1 MAANFVTVDQIVI
14 NYSLGIDPDDYG
26 SNVSDVMMRQYA
38 LLGARE
44 IGFDVAQRIKSV
56 KLTIDQSLGTAEL
69 PTDFVELTKIGTIGP
84 DGLVYVWAVN
94 DNMNLGIKP
103 NNQDRQFLADLD
115 SYVFNNYLY
124 SSSLGRLY
132 GLGGG
137 QGAGQYRMNLVE
149 NRIEI
154 AQDDNTDNV
163 VIEYIADEAKSDCP
177 LVPVVAEQAVKA
189 YMYYNI
195 TQRKTFKLRA
205 IKMKLWA
212 AMLQQQGIPLKEYV
226 AIDNRLN
233 KVTRWNNL
241 WSGNKPQQFSDKQM
255 QKVCLIIDAGY
266 AILEKYQ
273 AIANTQ
279 KSTGFTSNLNPLNYN
294 KQKEIPWTSYKGN
307 EGLYGYTGAFGPTK
321 GEKAWKFPI
330 GLAWESKP
338 AIEGSRVYIS
348 SPGIRTK
355 LYCLDLNTGKTIW
368 KTQQEI

>member
-1 MAANFVTVDQIVI
+1 MSANFVTVDQIVI

-56 KLTIDQSLGTAEL
+56 KLTVDQSLGTAEL
-69 PTDFVELTKIGTIGP
+69 PTDFVELTKIGTLGP

-94 DNMNLGIKP
+94 DNMNLGLKP

-124 SSSLGRLY
+124 TSSLGRLY

-154 AQDDNTDNV
+154 AQDNDSDNV

-195 TQRKTFKLRA
+195 IQRKTSVPANEKARARSEYYNERRLANSRMKSWSKDQAMQVIRQNFKLS
-205 IKMKLWA
+205 
-212 AMLQQQGIPLKEYV
+212 P
-226 AIDNRLN
+226 
-233 KVTRWNNL
+233 
-241 WSGNKPQQFSDKQM
+241 
-255 QKVCLIIDAGY
+255 
-266 AILEKYQ
+266 
-273 AIANTQ
+273 
-279 KSTGFTSNLNPLNYN
+279 
-294 KQKEIPWTSYKGN
+294 
-307 EGLYGYTGAFGPTK
+307 
-321 GEKAWKFPI
+321 KA
-330 GLAWESKP
+330 
-338 AIEGSRVYIS
+338 
-348 SPGIRTK
+348 
-355 LYCLDLNTGKTIW
+355 
-368 KTQQEI
+368 